1 MVVQGAGVGLCPHGS
16 ARSWSGSV
24 SPWKCKELGWV
35 CVPMV
40 VQGAGVGLCP
50 HGSARSW
57 GGSVSPW

>member
-1 MVVQGAGVGLCPHGS
+1 MAVRATDQRKHEANDTE
-16 ARSWSGSV
+16 
-24 SPWKCKELGWV
+24 CKELEWV

-57 GGSVSPW
+57 GGPVSPW

>member
-1 MVVQGAGVGLCPHGS
+1 MVVQGAGLGLCPH
-16 ARSWSGSV
+16 
-24 SPWKCKELGWV
+24 GWV
-35 CVPMV
+35 CVPMI